1 MYAATIAL
9 LEVDSLEVLSL
20 VDNFYDA
27 TMTSSQIAQRVPLR
41 PDLLI
46 APQPRAEHGF
56 SMLITVTW
64 DGRRESLLLDT
75 GLTVDGV
82 LNNLQALG
90 IEPGP
95 LRAIALSHGHLDH
108 TAGLRSVLDH
118 FGADVPIY
126 LHPDA
131 FLNRKIVLPSGAEV
145 LLPPLDR
152 AALIA
157 QGAIVIANRDPSLLL
172 DGHVLLT
179 GEVPRTTRFE
189 RGFPLQQ
196 AEIDGE
202 WRPDP
207 ATNDDQ
213 ALVVHVREK
222 GLAVIAGCSHAG
234 IVNIVR
240 YARAITG
247 VETLYAVIGGFHL
260 GGQLFEGII
269 PDTVEE
275 LESMTPS
282 VIVPTHC
289 TGWKATHAIAAAMPD
304 AFIPNSVGTVY
315 RL

>member
-1 MYAATIAL
+1 MSAATITL

-41 PDLLI
+41 PDLLT
-46 APQPRAEHGF
+46 ALQPRAEHGF
-56 SMLITVTW
+56 SMLITATW
-64 DGRRESLLLDT
+64 DGCRESLLLDT
-75 GLTVDGV
+75 GLTTDGV

-118 FGADVPIY
+118 FGADVPVH

-131 FLNRKIVLPSGAEV
+131 FLNRKIVLPNGAEV
-145 LLPPLDR
+145 LLPPPDR
-152 AALIA
+152 AALAA
-157 QGAIVIANRDPSLLL
+157 QGANVIANRDPSLLL

-179 GEVPRTTRFE
+179 GEVPRTTSFE

-213 ALVVHVREK
+213 ALAVHVREK
-222 GLAVIAGCSHAG
+222 GLVVIAGCSHSG

-240 YARAITG
+240 YARALTG

-269 PDTVEE
+269 TETIKE
-275 LESMTPS
+275 LESVAPS

-289 TGWKATHAIAAAMPD
+289 TGWKAIHAIAAAMPD